1 MTAIIDDTLDG
12 LLSRWHQWQSA
23 TVTRGWNRQAL
34 VVGSYRTSR
43 QYDDQNGALDA
54 HLDAIQMQAV
64 EFAVQQMADPHKAAI
79 YCLARALT
87 LGVSVFM
94 SPRLPVDAAE
104 RAVVVSD
111 ARGMLTRR
119 LQSAGVM

>member
-1 MTAIIDDTLDG
+1 MIAVVDDTLDG

-23 TVTRGWNRQAL
+23 AVTRGWNRQAL
-34 VVGSYRTSR
+34 VVGGYRTSR

-54 HLDAIQMQAV
+54 HLDSIQMQAV
-64 EFAVQQMADPHKAAI
+64 EFAVQQMADPYKAAI

-87 LGVSVFM
+87 VGVSVFT
-94 SPRLPVDAAE
+94 SPRLPVDSME